1 MKHLE
6 SIKGII
12 AFSLFGLMTACS
24 SENAVVG
31 NVSISDETTS
41 DCKVSVSAKD
51 TRPEYYK
58 EVTSQKT
65 TLELTPGQDNV
76 IQAHFS
82 DIMDYCGIGKF
93 NVDVSYNDGKVVL
106 ILSPE
111 NGESTDCSCVYDADF
126 KMEGLAPGTYQLEI
140 YHTASDKKMTESN
153 RIYQG
158 DVTLESN
165 KSVTLTMNDLT
176 VKN

>member
-31 NVSISDETTS
+31 NVSISDAKTS
-41 DCKVSVSAKD
+41 DCKTSVSAKD

-58 EVTSQKT
+58 DVTSQKT
-65 TLELTPGQDNV
+65 TLELIPGQDNV
-76 IQAHFS
+76 TQAHFS
-82 DIMDYCGIGKF
+82 DIMDYCAVGQF
-93 NVDVSYNDGKVVL
+93 NIDVSYNDSKVVL
-106 ILSPE
+106 VLYPK
-111 NGESTDCSCVYDADF
+111 NGESTDCTCVYDADF
-126 KMEGLAPGTYQLEI
+126 KIKGLSQGTYQLEI
-140 YHTASDKKMTESN
+140 YHTESDKKMTESN

-158 DVTLESN
+158 NVTLEVN
-165 KSVTLTMNDLT
+165 KPVTLTMNDLT
-176 VKN
+176 VKD